1 MDTGHFFI
9 LYVLTS
15 KKCLICLKM
24 DACTQVLW
32 FFQLINM
39 SPKAIL
45 RLPEARS
52 SFDEMIGDT
61 EFQRIIPETGIATEK
76 PQGVQKLVFCTG
88 KVYYEIAKTRKVA
101 EKEHEV
107 AVVRV
112 EQVSLYFVYLI
123 LLHVV
128 IYNFLFCPLCY

>member
-1 MDTGHFFI
+1 
-9 LYVLTS
+9 
-15 KKCLICLKM
+15 
-24 DACTQVLW
+24 
-32 FFQLINM
+32 M

-88 KVYYEIAKTRKVA
+88 KVYYEITKTRKVA

-123 LLHVV
+123 YCCMLLFTISYFALCVTKEHS
-128 IYNFLFCPLCY
+128 IKLLF

>member
-1 MDTGHFFI
+1 MHVHKYFD
-9 LYVLTS
+9 
-15 KKCLICLKM
+15 
-24 DACTQVLW
+24 

-128 IYNFLFCPLCY
+128 IYMFIFYPLCY

>member
-1 MDTGHFFI
+1 MHVHKYFD
-9 LYVLTS
+9 
-15 KKCLICLKM
+15 
-24 DACTQVLW
+24 

-88 KVYYEIAKTRKVA
+88 KVYYEIAKTRKVV

-123 LLHVV
+123 YCCMLLFTISYFALCVTKEHS
-128 IYNFLFCPLCY
+128 IKLLF

>member
-1 MDTGHFFI
+1 MHVFKYFD
-9 LYVLTS
+9 
-15 KKCLICLKM
+15 
-24 DACTQVLW
+24 

-61 EFQRIIPETGIATEK
+61 EFQRIIPETGIATENPK
-76 PQGVQKLVFCTG
+76 GVHKLVFCTG

-107 AVVRV
+107 AVVRI
-112 EQVSLYFVYLI
+112 EQVSLYTRIYVPCI
-123 LLHVV
+123 VAHSITLLLLVV
-128 IYNFLFCPLCY
+128 IYIYVYCPLMCQ

>member
-1 MDTGHFFI
+1 MHVHKYFDFI
-9 LYVLTS
+9 
-15 KKCLICLKM
+15 
-24 DACTQVLW
+24 
-32 FFQLINM
+32 QLINM

-123 LLHVV
+123 LLHVA
-128 IYNFLFCPLCY
+128 IYMFLFYPLCY